1 MTQRPG
7 MAIGIDIG
15 TSGVRAVAMD
25 AAGRIAATA
34 AARLA
39 DITDDH
45 RDPQAW
51 RIAFERTLDALLAAV
66 DPAAVGCLCVDG
78 TSGTVLAVDASG
90 WPMAEPLMYHDPVR
104 DADVLTLIARLAPR
118 ESAAHGAT
126 SGLAKA
132 LVFARLPG
140 VAHVMHQADWIAS
153 QLSGRLDL
161 TDENNALKTGYDPL
175 RREWPEWVAAT
186 GIKPG
191 LLPQVL
197 PAGARMGSVSK
208 TAAKRFGLTETA
220 TVMAGTTDGCASFL
234 ATGASRPG
242 EGVTALGST
251 LTVKVLS
258 REPLFAPE
266 FGLYSHRLGDMWL
279 AGGASN
285 TGGNVLRHFF
295 DEARLA
301 ELTELIDP
309 ATDLG
314 LDFYPLLQA
323 GERFPINDPD
333 LAPRMEPRPGKDH
346 HFLQALLEGMA
357 GIEAL
362 AYQRLGVLGAPDLV
376 SIRTVG
382 GGARSAAWRAIRQR
396 KIGVPLLQARSDE
409 AAAGTALLALGAFT
423 TTGED
428 TGR

>member
-1 MTQRPG
+1 MTIRQSIG
-7 MAIGIDIG
+7 IGIDVG
-15 TSGVRAVAMD
+15 TSGVRAVAME
-25 AAGRIAATA
+25 ASGRIAAQAATRLDAITA
-34 AARLA
+34 
-39 DITDDH
+39 DH
-45 RDPQAW
+45 RDPQGW
-51 RIAFERTLDALLAAV
+51 RIAFERALDQVLAAV
-66 DPAAVGCLCVDG
+66 DPAAVSCLCVDG
-78 TSGTVLAVDASG
+78 TSGTVLAVDPSG
-90 WPMAEPLMYHDPVR
+90 RPLAEPLMYNDPVR
-104 DADVLTLIARLAPR
+104 DGGILPVIARLAPR

-132 LVFARLPG
+132 ILLARLPG
-140 VAHVMHQADWIAS
+140 VAHVMHQADWVAS

-161 TDENNALKTGYDPL
+161 SDESNALKTGYDPVA
-175 RREWPEWVAAT
+175 REWPEWIAKS
-186 GIKPG
+186 GIKLE

-197 PAGARMGSVSK
+197 PAGARMGPLSQ
-208 TAAKRFGLTETA
+208 AAASRFGLAESVS
-220 TVMAGTTDGCASFL
+220 VMAGTTDGCASFL

-251 LTVKVLS
+251 LTVKILS

-266 FGLYSHRLGDMWL
+266 YGLYSHRIGNMWL

-295 DEARLA
+295 DDGRLA

-314 LDFYPLLQA
+314 LHFYPLLKA
-323 GERFPINDPD
+323 GERFPINDPE
-333 LAPRMEPRPGKDH
+333 LAPRMQPRPAADH
-346 HFLQALLEGMA
+346 QFLHALLEGMA

-362 AYQRLGVLGAPDLV
+362 AYQRLAALGAPDLV

-382 GGARSAAWRAIRQR
+382 GGARSAAWSAIRQR
-396 KIGVPLLQARSDE
+396 KIAVPLLPARSEE

-423 TTGED
+423 TGK
-428 TGR
+428 GMGP